1 MMATSS
7 RSLHGQIVHELGK
20 LIVAGQYKPGE
31 ILPREELLAVQL
43 QVSRTALRESLRV
56 LGSKGLIETRQK
68 IGTRVRES
76 EHWNLLDPDVLSWH
90 GAALPTLAFVEQLA
104 EMREL
109 IEPPAAA
116 LAAQRRTDAQLAR
129 IGQAYAA
136 MAASEDMEAWAAAD
150 LRFHHAVLD
159 ATGNAL
165 LRPLFSVI
173 ETALGSYLLLSARKA
188 DADFKYSLPRH
199 ARVHE
204 AIAAQQPEQA
214 RQAMLEMIADSR
226 SNLRSEAPAPR

>member
-1 MMATSS
+1 MATSS
-7 RSLHGQIVHELGK
+7 RSLHGQIVHELGRQ
-20 LIVAGQYKPGE
+20 IVAGHYVPGA
-31 ILPREELLAVQL
+31 ILPREDRLAEQL

-68 IGTRVRES
+68 VGTRVRDAS
-76 EHWNLLDPDVLSWH
+76 HWNLLDPDVLAWH
-90 GAALPTLAFVEQLA
+90 GAALPNATFVEQLA

-109 IEPPAAA
+109 VEPGAAA
-116 LAAQRRTDAQLAR
+116 LAARRRTDAQLACIR
-129 IGQAYAA
+129 DAYDA
-136 MAASEDMEAWAAAD
+136 MAAAGDMEAWAAAD

-199 ARVHE
+199 ASVYE
-204 AIAAQQPEQA
+204 AIAARDPHAA
-214 RQAMLEMIADSR
+214 RQAMLDMIADSR
-226 SNLRSEAPAPR
+226 RNLRSGSEVS

>member
-20 LIVAGQYKPGE
+20 LIIAGTYQPGE
-31 ILPREELLAVQL
+31 VLPREELLAEQL

-56 LGSKGLIETRQK
+56 LGSKGLIETKQK
-68 IGTRVRES
+68 IGTRVRDAT
-76 EHWNLLDPDVLSWH
+76 HWNLLDPDVLAWH
-90 GAALPTLAFVEQLA
+90 GAALPDLEFVEQLA

-109 IEPPAAA
+109 IEPAAAA
-116 LAAQRRTDAQLAR
+116 LAAQRRTPAQLER
-129 IGQAYAA
+129 IQQAYAS
-136 MAASEDMEAWAAAD
+136 MAAAVDMEAWAAAD

-159 ATGNAL
+159 ATANAL

-173 ETALGSYLLLSARKA
+173 ETALGSYLLLSAQKA

-199 ARVHE
+199 ARVLQ
-204 AIAAQQPEQA
+204 AIADQQPEDA

-226 SNLRSEAPAPR
+226 RNLREGARPTP

>member
-7 RSLHGQIVHELGK
+7 RSLHGQIVHELGQ
-20 LIVAGQYKPGE
+20 LIIAGTYKPGE
-31 ILPREELLAVQL
+31 VLPREELLAEQL

-68 IGTRVRES
+68 IGTRVRDAA
-76 EHWNLLDPDVLSWH
+76 HWNLLDPDVLAWH
-90 GAALPTLAFVEQLA
+90 GAALPDLEFVEQLA

-109 IEPPAAA
+109 IEPAAAA
-116 LAAQRRTDAQLAR
+116 LAAQRRTPAQLER
-129 IGQAYAA
+129 IQQAYAS
-136 MAASEDMEAWAAAD
+136 MAAAIDMEAWAAAD

-159 ATGNAL
+159 ATANAL

-188 DADFKYSLPRH
+188 DADFKYALPRH
-199 ARVHE
+199 ARVLQ
-204 AIAAQQPEQA
+204 AIADQQPEDA
-214 RQAMLEMIADSR
+214 RHAMLEMIADSR
-226 SNLRSEAPAPR
+226 RNLREGARPTP

>member
-1 MMATSS
+1 MATSN
-7 RSLHGQIVHELGK
+7 RSLHGQIVHELGRQ
-20 LIVAGQYKPGE
+20 IVAGRFRAGE
-31 ILPREELLAVQL
+31 VLPREELLAEQL

-76 EHWNLLDPDVLSWH
+76 SHWNLLDPDVLSWH
-90 GAALPTLAFVEQLA
+90 GAALPELEFVEQLA

-109 IEPPAAA
+109 VEPAAAA
-116 LAAQRRTDAQLAR
+116 LAAARRTDAQLAR
-129 IGQAYAA
+129 LRAAYDA
-136 MAASEDMEAWAAAD
+136 MAAAADMEAWAAAD

-188 DADFKYSLPRH
+188 DTDFKYSLPRH
-199 ARVHE
+199 ARVYE
-204 AIAAQQPEQA
+204 AIADQQAEAA

-226 SNLRSEAPAPR
+226 RNLRAKAPVPR

>member
-1 MMATSS
+1 MRATSS

-20 LIVAGQYKPGE
+20 LIVAGQYKPGDL
-31 ILPREELLAVQL
+31 LPREELLAEQL

-68 IGTRVRES
+68 IGTRVRDA

-90 GAALPTLAFVEQLA
+90 GSALPTLEFVEQLA

-109 IEPPAAA
+109 IEPAAAA
-116 LAAQRRTDAQLAR
+116 LAAQRRSDAQLAR
-129 IGQAYAA
+129 IGQAYDA
-136 MAASEDMEAWAAAD
+136 MAAAGDLEAWAAAD

-159 ATGNAL
+159 ATANAL

-188 DADFKYSLPRH
+188 DADFRYSLPRH
-199 ARVHE
+199 ASVYE
-204 AIAAQQPEQA
+204 AIAARQPEQA

-226 SNLRSEAPAPR
+226 SNLRSEAPGRP